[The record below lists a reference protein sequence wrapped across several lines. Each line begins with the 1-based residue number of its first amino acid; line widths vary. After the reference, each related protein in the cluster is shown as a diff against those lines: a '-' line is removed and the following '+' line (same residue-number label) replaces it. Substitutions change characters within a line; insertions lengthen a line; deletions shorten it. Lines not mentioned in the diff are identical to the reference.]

1 MKARAAS
8 RGRRGWLLPGI
19 VAAILTVWLA
29 RMAWGEGATE
39 TRAPDAA
46 ATGAAAGEALAIIVN
61 KANPVSE
68 LSLEDL
74 RKYFRLERDRWSNDK
89 KITVVMLPAG
99 TPEREL
105 VLREIYHFTEGEFS
119 QFFIQKSFAGRGG
132 SAPKELINSVNVRKF
147 VFNVPGA
154 IGFIRAGEVDDSVK
168 VLRVG
173 GRAPT
178 DKDYPL
184 KITEPAA
191 K

>member
-1 MKARAAS
+1 MKDWAAW
-8 RGRRGWLLPGI
+8 RGGRGWLLPGM
-19 VAAILTVWLA
+19 VAAILTFWLA
-29 RMAWGEGATE
+29 RMAWGEVATAYGASGE
-39 TRAPDAA
+39 DAN
-46 ATGAAAGEALAIIVN
+46 GEIAGEALAIIVN
-61 KANPVSE
+61 KANPVDE

-89 KITVVMLPAG
+89 KITVVMLPSG

-119 QFFIQKSFAGRGG
+119 QFFIQRSFAGRGG
-132 SAPKELINSVNVRKF
+132 SAPKELASSVNVRKF